1 MSHDG
6 FYTAVLELSSVNCGT
21 KGAHRL
27 HCTSNSLTRFK
38 GSDQRAPRSGGIR
51 STERVL
57 RDIARVYFVRTAHP
71 FDAIPGGVGGFDTA
85 MSSKFSF
92 LWQPAA
98 ARGGPPSPSMLLHA
112 LSDDLL
118 RHVLL
123 RVRPCSY
130 KARYAIM
137 LSCRRLSA
145 VMRLDEVLNITISCS
160 TWATNGVGFEPV
172 VIDAD
177 RSDALV
183 AQVSIDAADEQF
195 IARHFDS
202 KLAWAIEM
210 CLLAH
215 RRTAAS
221 CCVDSLSLIRRHDL
235 QRVLAPL
242 MRHLAGAS
250 SLAPAGRVAAPG
262 LTELTLSQC
271 MLPTQLARLLPST
284 LRRMRLW
291 DCPWGSN
298 STAEKG
304 LVASLSSLPNLQSL
318 VWASQDARH
327 YLPLEL
333 LEAPDGGGR
342 WPALCDLA
350 LHADR
355 FDDLGSLGHSAWD
368 AFAARPM
375 TSLVL
380 LGELSL
386 PASVGSSLLRALSAQ
401 WHHSL
406 RVLHLAPELLSSL
419 CSATSAGSLALIE
432 ALPPSLEKFGGID
445 CSWLAPGWFFEAL
458 YARHAHA
465 VAWQRRARPQSY
477 TSLPVGLLCATV
489 SLDPPATSPSA
500 DAAMN
505 PPYDVQR
512 GCACY
517 AATKACQTA

>member
-1 MSHDG
+1 
-6 FYTAVLELSSVNCGT
+6 
-21 KGAHRL
+21 
-27 HCTSNSLTRFK
+27 
-38 GSDQRAPRSGGIR
+38 
-51 STERVL
+51 
-57 RDIARVYFVRTAHP
+57 
-71 FDAIPGGVGGFDTA
+71 
-85 MSSKFSF
+85 
-92 LWQPAA
+92 
-98 ARGGPPSPSMLLHA
+98 MLLHA